1 MHTEILQYVT
11 RYTVYSI
18 YRLSLYFFFHAVLFH
33 PAKPSIIS
41 LVTICGKYVYIDHVY
56 LVSPGLKLFCID
68 MHMHDFREK

>member
-11 RYTVYSI
+11 DSV
-18 YRLSLYFFFHAVLFH
+18 FFFHAVLFH
-33 PAKPSIIS
+33 PAKPIYCIS
-41 LVTICGKYVYIDHVY
+41 SHMWQICNIDHVY